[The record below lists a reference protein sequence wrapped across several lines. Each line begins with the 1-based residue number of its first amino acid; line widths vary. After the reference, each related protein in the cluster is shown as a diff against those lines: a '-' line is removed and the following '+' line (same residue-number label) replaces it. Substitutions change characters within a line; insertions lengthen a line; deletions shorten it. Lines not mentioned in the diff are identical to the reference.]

1 MAWVGLSSPYL
12 QCNVCWNYFAEPVDL
27 FPEIPVTYSDDQRPL
42 DSADTT
48 LHSQSMAYSVVF
60 QENSGFDIDF
70 DFDEFDFT
78 NMDDFDLGN
87 MDAIDYEKAFM
98 EAALSVG
105 MDKNGTD
112 SFPMDSSP
120 LVLPPYTSSYHLH
133 HVLLSCTTQN
143 LDQLPGNNERKFH
156 WFMAPVSFRVPV
168 NNFSFSLANASFF
181 VSFLSLAT

>member
-1 MAWVGLSSPYL
+1 M
-12 QCNVCWNYFAEPVDL
+12 
-27 FPEIPVTYSDDQRPL
+27 PVTYSDDQRPL

-48 LHSQSMAYSVVF
+48 LHSQSMAYSVAF

-105 MDKNGTD
+105 MDKNRTD

-120 LVLPPYTSSYHLH
+120 LVLPPYPSQPDDNNAVVSTGRSLGRSSPIATATNSPIIVPTPLEPNDAATRHRPTKRRKKANE
-133 HVLLSCTTQN
+133 VSEA
-143 LDQLPGNNERKFH
+143 DILPEGLQRSRTMSTK
-156 WFMAPVSFRVPV
+156 AAAA
-168 NNFSFSLANASFF
+168 LKG
-181 VSFLSLAT
+181 T